1 MDHNLASPPGH
12 GWNARADHGGVIVTL
27 TGDWLASAGGLAE
40 QGVVQKIVATGGKG
54 VSFDAR
60 ELGGWDSTLLVFIES
75 LRHAA
80 RERGVPFDDTGLPP
94 AASRLLALAAEA
106 APLKSTSSRTA
117 L

>member
-1 MDHNLASPPGH
+1 MSA
-12 GWNARADHGGVIVTL
+12 T
-27 TGDWLASAGGLAE
+27 DWLASADGLAE

-60 ELGGWDSTLLVFIES
+60 EPGGWDSTLLVFIES

-106 APLKSTSSRTA
+106 APAEIHVVPNSTLIAGVGRAAIDSGDEAAAVRR